1 MYDTEAYMKILKNTL
16 SSRRFYHSLC
26 VSQSAKKLAE
36 RYNQDVEKAEI
47 AGLLHDITKETG
59 KAAQLEII
67 KSNFEN
73 EEEFYQLERNIVL
86 RSIDDLWMRHI
97 DSMSNLRQSVAFEWY
112 AQRNPLI
119 VYKEKSFE
127 AFDKLFDD
135 IAYITTKTILTVKQ
149 NIEIEQKRI
158 NEENLIVSQI
168 EDEILNITKDEPNNS
183 NPLFSQP
190 QNTTNS
196 NWKTKIRV

>member
-67 KSNFEN
+67 K
-73 EEEFYQLERNIVL
+73 
-86 RSIDDLWMRHI
+86 
-97 DSMSNLRQSVAFEWY
+97 Y
-112 AQRNPLI
+112 AGVELHP
-119 VYKEKSFE
+119 
-127 AFDKLFDD
+127 FDKRGDKFLHQ
-135 IAYITTKTILTVKQ
+135 ASGSAMAKILG
-149 NIEIEQKRI
+149 
-158 NEENLIVSQI
+158 I
-168 EDEILNITKDEPNNS
+168 EDEEILDAIRYHTTGKANMLCLSKSYILLI
-183 NPLFSQP
+183 LFLP
-190 QNTTNS
+190 TEI
-196 NWKTKIRV
+196 IRI

>member
-67 KSNFEN
+67 K
-73 EEEFYQLERNIVL
+73 
-86 RSIDDLWMRHI
+86 
-97 DSMSNLRQSVAFEWY
+97 Y
-112 AQRNPLI
+112 AGVELHP
-119 VYKEKSFE
+119 
-127 AFDKLFDD
+127 FDKRGDKFLHQ
-135 IAYITTKTILTVKQ
+135 ASGSAMAKILG
-149 NIEIEQKRI
+149 
-158 NEENLIVSQI
+158 I
-168 EDEILNITKDEPNNS
+168 EDEEILDAIRYHTTGKANMTMLEQIIYLADFISADRDHKDIDIIRKETQRGIEYGLLYGTAYTIKSVASRQILLHPM
-183 NPLFSQP
+183 
-190 QNTTNS
+190 TVEAY
-196 NWKTKIRV
+196 NWIIDEYFN

>member
-67 KSNFEN
+67 K
-73 EEEFYQLERNIVL
+73 
-86 RSIDDLWMRHI
+86 
-97 DSMSNLRQSVAFEWY
+97 Y
-112 AQRNPLI
+112 AGVELHP
-119 VYKEKSFE
+119 
-127 AFDKLFDD
+127 FDKGAISFCTRRPARQWLKF
-135 IAYITTKTILTVKQ
+135 LG
-149 NIEIEQKRI
+149 
-158 NEENLIVSQI
+158 
-168 EDEILNITKDEPNNS
+168 
-183 NPLFSQP
+183 
-190 QNTTNS
+190 
-196 NWKTKIRV
+196 

>member
-67 KSNFEN
+67 K
-73 EEEFYQLERNIVL
+73 
-86 RSIDDLWMRHI
+86 
-97 DSMSNLRQSVAFEWY
+97 Y
-112 AQRNPLI
+112 AGVELHP
-119 VYKEKSFE
+119 
-127 AFDKLFDD
+127 FDKRGDKFLHQ
-135 IAYITTKTILTVKQ
+135 ASGSAMAKILG
-149 NIEIEQKRI
+149 
-158 NEENLIVSQI
+158 I
-168 EDEILNITKDEPNNS
+168 EDEEILNAVKYHTTGRENMTLLEKIIYMADLIEEGRYFPKVEELRELTYSGKLEEALILSFNNTIKFVIDNNQLIHPRTVKARNYILS
-183 NPLFSQP
+183 
-190 QNTTNS
+190 
-196 NWKTKIRV
+196 KIL

>member
-67 KSNFEN
+67 K
-73 EEEFYQLERNIVL
+73 
-86 RSIDDLWMRHI
+86 
-97 DSMSNLRQSVAFEWY
+97 Y
-112 AQRNPLI
+112 AGVELHP
-119 VYKEKSFE
+119 
-127 AFDKLFDD
+127 FDKRGDKFLHQ
-135 IAYITTKTILTVKQ
+135 ASGSAMAKILG
-149 NIEIEQKRI
+149 
-158 NEENLIVSQI
+158 I
-168 EDEILNITKDEPNNS
+168 EDEEILNIVKKNMNVRDKVHLLIEQANEHGGHDNIAAV
-183 NPLFSQP
+183 L
-190 QNTTNS
+190 
-196 NWKTKIRV
+196 IEGGR